1 MADQS
6 ESRAL
11 KFGKNFMPHYIQG
24 TWLLKLTN
32 LHRYISYCLP
42 SNGGPCYQIMRSEKL
57 NNPEH
62 VASLQARK
70 KKNGKMCIGLIHILL
85 GKGMPQAIQGRKL
98 CRKFEFVNVL

>member
-1 MADQS
+1 MAGN
-6 ESRAL
+6 L
-11 KFGKNFMPHYIQG
+11 KAG
-24 TWLLKLTN
+24 L
-32 LHRYISYCLP
+32 SYLITTVS
-42 SNGGPCYQIMRSEKL
+42 SNGGPCHQIMRSEKL